1 MAKKKR
7 TISHLV
13 CEDCRERNYSQ
24 VVSGGRSVGALKI
37 KKFCNRCRAHKE
49 HKESK

>member
-7 TISHLV
+7 ITTSMA

-24 VVSGGRSVGALKI
+24 VVSGQRTAGSLKRSKYCAH
-37 KKFCNRCRAHKE
+37 CRKHTMHKE
-49 HKESK
+49 TK